1 MRTLLHIRCRRLL
14 DRARREE
21 LMQLYKQRPVGDLA
35 EPITS
40 LATRAMMQENQNLR
54 QELERASKEREALVL
69 TQEELS
75 AERDLV
81 EAAHR
86 DAQFLENTVDELNC
100 DLTME
105 RKRVSDADGTAT
117 RLESYVAELRA
128 DLDEQR
134 EHVLRAGVSEH
145 AEVAKVAELQK
156 ELANH
161 SEQFARHE
169 QGAEVQLSRLCYDF
183 KVQCECTEKWKAQ
196 SIQQEEMNFVQEGLH
211 AEQVEKLKAQVDMLR
226 TDLDVQ
232 RKLAKANKQATEEAV
247 FRMGFAV
254 PISSL
259 ALYGLIK
266 VCGKRM

>member
-1 MRTLLHIRCRRLL
+1 MG
-14 DRARREE
+14 
-21 LMQLYKQRPVGDLA
+21 K
-35 EPITS
+35 
-40 LATRAMMQENQNLR
+40 
-54 QELERASKEREALVL
+54 
-69 TQEELS
+69 
-75 AERDLV
+75 
-81 EAAHR
+81 
-86 DAQFLENTVDELNC
+86 VDELNC
-100 DLTME
+100 DLTVE

-134 EHVLRAGVSEH
+134 EHVLRAGVSE
-145 AEVAKVAELQK
+145 
-156 ELANH
+156 
-161 SEQFARHE
+161 
-169 QGAEVQLSRLCYDF
+169 GAEVQLSRLCYDL

-211 AEQVEKLKAQVDMLR
+211 VEQVEKLKAQVDMLR